1 MVSLSQCVRVSAI
14 IFGKADVKILL
25 KVNPS
30 KEAFS
35 GAVPCL
41 VIIRLFLTL
50 LRSLSSIKRQG
61 FLRLY
66 HSRPREPGPWF
77 SNLSTPWDDLEG

>member
-61 FLRLY
+61 VPMTVSLKAKRTRSLV
-66 HSRPREPGPWF
+66 
-77 SNLSTPWDDLEG
+77 LKLEHALG